1 MNILEIKNLTV
12 TTGDKIILD
21 DINFTLAKGESLAIM
36 GPNGSGKS
44 TFAKVLLGHPDYQ
57 IKSGSILF
65 NGQDI
70 LKLKPEER
78 AVAGLFLSFQEPRE
92 IVGLDLFSF
101 LFDAYRALQEARGKE
116 KISVFDFKT
125 ILDTELEALAV
136 KGDWSNRQVNA
147 GFSGGEKKKAE
158 LLQLALA
165 EPTLAVL
172 DEIDSGL
179 DVDALVIAG
188 KAIDRAKAKGTSFL
202 VVTHYRRV
210 LEYVRPD
217 KVLVLSAGKVAA
229 FGGPELADK
238 FEAEGFAS
246 VEK

>member
-1 MNILEIKNLTV
+1 MNILEINNLTV
-12 TTGDKIILD
+12 TAHDKLILD
-21 DINFTLAKGESLAIM
+21 DVSFVLAEGESLAIM

-44 TFAKVLLGHPDYQ
+44 TLTKVLLGHPDYLVT
-57 IKSGSILF
+57 SGTILF
-65 NGQDI
+65 KGQDI

-92 IVGLDLFSF
+92 ISGLDLFSF
-101 LFDAYRALQEARGKE
+101 LFDAYRALQDARGKE

-125 ILDTELEALAV
+125 ILDAELDALQV

-165 EPTLAVL
+165 EPTLAIL

-188 KAIDRAKAKGTSFL
+188 DAISRAKAKGTSFL

-210 LEYVRPD
+210 LDYVKPD
-217 KVLVLSAGKVAA
+217 KVLVLSGGKVAA
-229 FGGPELADK
+229 FGGPELAEK
-238 FEAEGFAS
+238 FESEGFTS
-246 VEK
+246 IE

>member
-12 TTGDKIILD
+12 KTGDKLILD
-21 DINFTLAKGESLAIM
+21 DVSFVLAEGESLAIM

-44 TFAKVLLGHPDYQ
+44 TLAKVLLGHPDYEVT
-57 IKSGSILF
+57 SGSITF
-65 NGQDI
+65 KDQDI

-78 AVAGLFLSFQEPRE
+78 AAAGLFLSFQEPRE
-92 IVGLDLFSF
+92 IAGLDLFSF
-101 LFDAYRALQEARGKE
+101 LFDAYRALQEARGEE
-116 KISVFDFKT
+116 KTSVFDFRD
-125 ILDTELEALAV
+125 ILDAELEALQV
-136 KGDWSNRQVNA
+136 KGDWSNRQLNA

-165 EPTLAVL
+165 NPKLAIL

-179 DVDALVIAG
+179 DVDALTIAG
-188 KAIDRAKAKGTSFL
+188 AAINRLKAKGASFL

-210 LEYVRPD
+210 LDYVRPD

-229 FGGPELADK
+229 FGGPELAAK
-238 FEAEGFAS
+238 FESEGFAS
-246 VEK
+246 IE